1 MTAFV
6 IITVF
11 NLEHSTSY
19 LIKCVCENAPPPLP
33 LIVVSGWNCSITL
46 LLSNLR
52 GEKFTTFLPTW
63 ERRGAA
69 RTKLM
74 LMANC

>member
-1 MTAFV
+1 
-6 IITVF
+6 
-11 NLEHSTSY
+11 
-19 LIKCVCENAPPPLP
+19 
-33 LIVVSGWNCSITL
+33 
-46 LLSNLR
+46 LR

-74 LMANC
+74 LMANCWTLCRDHCFNSQPQHHPASLLCIWVTINFWSAASPLILPTHVLYCTYI